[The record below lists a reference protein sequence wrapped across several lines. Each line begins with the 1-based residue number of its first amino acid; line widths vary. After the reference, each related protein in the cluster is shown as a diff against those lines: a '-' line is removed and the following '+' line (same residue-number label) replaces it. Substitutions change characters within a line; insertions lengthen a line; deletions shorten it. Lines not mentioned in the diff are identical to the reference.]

1 MELDTGIENFEDNVN
16 PLDNVE
22 QVLCAN
28 NWIFKRTE
36 DDEIIVQ
43 ITGKGGEYNLFFIWQ
58 EGMSAL
64 QFCCQY
70 DMKIDTTRFDRAAMA
85 LTSIN
90 QNLWMGHFD
99 IPRKSGTPTFRHTCL
114 FRGSSKSGCL
124 EQIED
129 LVDIS
134 LAQCERYYPVF
145 NLLAEIE
152 PENSVDLSFALMETQ
167 GES

>member
-1 MELDTGIENFEDNVN
+1 MDTAFDNFEDALN

-28 NWIFKRTE
+28 NWTFNRTE
-36 DDEIIVQ
+36 DNEIVLRL
-43 ITGKGGEYNLFFIWQ
+43 TGKCGQYNLFFIWQ
-58 EGMSAL
+58 ENMNAM

-70 DMKIDTTRFDRAAMA
+70 DIAINQPHLERATLA
-85 LTSIN
+85 LRTIN

-99 IPRKSGTPTFRHTCL
+99 IPPKTGTPTFRHTCL
-114 FRGSSKSGCL
+114 FRGIPRSAGL

-145 NLLAEIE
+145 SLLANTDPAAKEF
-152 PENSVDLSFALMETQ
+152 DLSFALMEPQ